1 MTQIEITNLE
11 YASRAS
17 FGWSPEGYDGKTH
30 YRAVLTAA
38 LPAVGILAVA
48 ATLLAS
54 MF

>member
-17 FGWSPEGYDGKTH
+17 FGWAPEGYDGKTH